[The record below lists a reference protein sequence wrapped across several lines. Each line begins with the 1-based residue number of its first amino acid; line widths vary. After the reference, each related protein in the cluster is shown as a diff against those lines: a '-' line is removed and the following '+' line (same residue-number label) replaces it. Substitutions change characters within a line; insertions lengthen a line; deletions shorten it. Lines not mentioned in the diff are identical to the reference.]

1 MRYTVSAP
9 ASLHAAIQLP
19 ASKSISNRA
28 LILHSLAHGNI
39 LPRNLS
45 DCDDTIVMT
54 RALDGNP
61 GHIDILAAGTAMRF
75 LTAYLSVTPGT
86 RIITGTQR
94 MQQRPIR
101 ILVDALREL
110 GARIEYVGNEGF
122 PPLRITG
129 TELTGSEIS
138 LAGNVS
144 SQYISALLMI
154 APYMQNGLELTL
166 TGKIVSTPYIEMTL
180 EMMSYF
186 DIEAH
191 RSNNTIRIPA
201 GRYCPKQFRIE
212 PDWSAASYWYEIAA
226 LTPEAD
232 IFLPNLS
239 NKSLQGDARIAALFE
254 PLGVSS
260 LFSQEGTK
268 LRKSDRSISL
278 YEQDLSE
285 QPDLAQT
292 LVVTCCL
299 IGLPF
304 KFTGLQTLKIKE
316 TDRISALQNELIKLG
331 YKLISSDRSLEWNGE
346 SIAPKVAPVIETYDD
361 HRMAM
366 AFAPASFLF
375 PGIKI
380 KDISVVDKSYPNYWK
395 DLCKAGFSLEKDE
408 KEGTRL

>member
-1 MRYTVSAP
+1 MNYKVFAP
-9 ASLHAAIQLP
+9 HDCHIEVELP

-28 LILHSLAHGNI
+28 LVINALCDDSIPITNV
-39 LPRNLS
+39 S
-45 DCDDTIVMT
+45 DCDDTRVMKQAFT
-54 RALDGNP
+54 EKNSS
-61 GHIDILAAGTAMRF
+61 IDIHGAGTAMRF
-75 LTAYLSVTPGT
+75 LTAYYAQK
-86 RIITGTQR
+86 RDYECIISGSER
-94 MQQRPIR
+94 MKQRPIK
-101 ILVDALREL
+101 ILVDALRSL
-110 GARIEYVGNEGF
+110 GADIRYFDKEGF
-122 PPLRITG
+122 PPLQIFG
-129 TELTGSEIS
+129 KELRGGELS
-138 LAGNVS
+138 LPGNVS

-186 DIEAH
+186 GIEAH

-239 NKSLQGDARIAALFE
+239 NKGLQGDAR
-254 PLGVSS
+254 
-260 LFSQEGTK
+260 
-268 LRKSDRSISL
+268 
-278 YEQDLSE
+278 
-285 QPDLAQT
+285 
-292 LVVTCCL
+292 L